1 MFLARSFLVRDEIG
15 ARQFGR
21 GAAGGAAGQRGGGDT
36 GNQRGARGT
45 QRGEDRHYT
54 SPFDRPGEAAAGQR
68 PAATAIAA
76 GSALPGKGEDTVRIR
91 VGSRPVRRTLFRC
104 VPSSLP
110 PAQLTHHSPSPD

>member
-45 QRGEDRHYT
+45 KRGEDRHYT

-68 PAATAIAA
+68 PAATAMARSEERR
-76 GSALPGKGEDTVRIR
+76 GGKECDSTWTDRW
-91 VGSRPVRRTLFRC
+91 
-104 VPSSLP
+104 
-110 PAQLTHHSPSPD
+110 SPYD